1 MSFIGQEKE
10 LFELW
15 LFAHAGFSSLSPSLS
30 LSFSPSLSFSHLALL
45 QKYLQELYYIT

>member
-30 LSFSPSLSFSHLALL
+30 LSFSHLALL